1 MREDRK
7 TKDNMDYLSSDS
19 SSDNDDDD
27 LDEEDLI
34 ITKVF
39 DDKNVFTAKS
49 NVMVPWDL
57 TFIDVVQLRMKDLKE
72 MAT

>member
-34 ITKVF
+34 INKVF
-39 DDKNVFTAKS
+39 DDKNKNVFTAKS

-57 TFIDVVQLRMKDLKE
+57 TYIDVV
-72 MAT
+72 